1 MALDTDVRLHVMQ
14 RFVEDGAPPTAEQT
28 ALALGLSVPEV
39 DGAFRRLADGHVF
52 VLEPGTLDIW
62 MANPLCARPTSF
74 RVHVGE
80 RSWWG
85 TCVWD
90 SLGILAMLGT
100 DGFVSTTCPD
110 CGEPLSLRVE
120 GGNVRAEPSAIG
132 HFAVPAVRWWDDIG
146 YT

>member
-1 MALDTDVRLHVMQ
+1 MALDTDVRLHVMR
-14 RFVEDGAPPTAEQT
+14 RFVEDGAPPTAKQT
-28 ALALGLSVPEV
+28 ALALELSVPEV
-39 DGAFRRLADGHVF
+39 EGAFRRLADGHVF

-74 RVHVGE
+74 RVHAGE

-110 CGEPLSLRVE
+110 CGEPLELRVVD
-120 GGNVRAEPSAIG
+120 GNVRAEPSAIG
-132 HFAVPAVRWWDDIG
+132 HFGVPAAHWWDDIG